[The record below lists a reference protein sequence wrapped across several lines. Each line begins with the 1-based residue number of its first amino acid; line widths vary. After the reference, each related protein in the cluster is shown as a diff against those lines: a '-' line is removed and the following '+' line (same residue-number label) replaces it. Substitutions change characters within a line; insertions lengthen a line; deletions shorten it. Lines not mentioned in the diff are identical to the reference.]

1 MRRAEESSRYM
12 RRFTV
17 PISSSLLAVA
27 LLASAATSA
36 AAHPQPPAPTLE
48 IANPSDGEQLTPGR
62 MVIQGIAFDDNAET
76 GIGVDRVSVFI
87 GDRDED
93 NQATF
98 LGDAKLGLVNPARV
112 FKEECEPATRSR
124 VLCPDGREKGDPQF
138 DLAGWS
144 LLTPV
149 LKDTG
154 EPVTLYIY
162 ARSSVSGVEAVE
174 TVKVILGEGGEE
186 DGGGAGDEA
195 GPDE

>member
-1 MRRAEESSRYM
+1 MRIL
-12 RRFTV
+12 T
-17 PISSSLLAVA
+17 PIRNSLLALA
-27 LLASAATSA
+27 ALASAVSPA

-48 IANPSDGEQLTPGR
+48 IANPGEGEMITPGR
-62 MVIQGIAFDDNAET
+62 MIIQGIAFDDSAET
-76 GIGVDRVSVFI
+76 GVGIDRVQVFI

-93 NQATF
+93 NGAEF
-98 LGDAKLGLVNPARV
+98 LGEARLGLASPQRV
-112 FKEECEPATRSR
+112 SKEECEPATRSL

-149 LKDTG
+149 IKATG
-154 EPVTLYIY
+154 KEVSLHVY

-174 TVKVILGEGGEE
+174 TVPIVLGEHGGGE
-186 DGGGAGDEA
+186 DGGG